1 MQGKTLLLGC
11 AVCTFSILFPGIKI
25 AVVSRTL
32 DQSREVFNK
41 IREFCNDSKNLKNEI
56 LEFGTGKQNRTL
68 TFKNGSKITIYPC
81 SDNARGG

>member
-1 MQGKTLLLGC
+1 MQGKTLLV
-11 AVCTFSILFPGIKI
+11 ASFVCTYAILHYSVKI
-25 AVVSRTL
+25 AAVSRTL

-41 IREFCNDSKNLKNEI
+41 IREVCNDSKNLQNEI

-68 TFKNGSKITIYPC
+68 TFKNGSKVTIYPC

>member
-1 MQGKTLLLGC
+1 MTC
-11 AVCTFSILFPGIKI
+11 IYAVLYPGALIS
-25 AVVSRTL
+25 VVSRTL

-41 IREFCNDSKNLKNEI
+41 IRELCNDSKNLQNEI

-68 TFKNGSKITIYPC
+68 TFKNGSKVTIYPC

>member
-1 MQGKTLLLGC
+1 MTC
-11 AVCTFSILFPGIKI
+11 IYAVLYPGALIS
-25 AVVSRTL
+25 VFSRTL

-41 IREFCNDSKNLKNEI
+41 IRAFCNDSKNLKNEI
-56 LEFGTGKQNRTL
+56 AEFGTGKQNRTI

>member
-1 MQGKTLLLGC
+1 MTC
-11 AVCTFSILFPGIKI
+11 IYAVLYPTALIS
-25 AVVSRTL
+25 VVSRTL

-41 IREFCNDSKNLKNEI
+41 IREFCNVSKYLQNEI

-68 TFKNGSKITIYPC
+68 TFKNGSKVTIYPC